1 MEEAQILAELRA
13 QVAAIKGA
21 AARQPGLRT
30 NDTSTALSQQ
40 PLSLSS
46 PVDRGAIQ
54 DALSEV
60 RVSEAAFAYVNP
72 RNPGLLNAFAQNIK
86 KTIGRALSWY
96 TRSLQVFHAGVARAL
111 EVQGQAIVSA
121 ADQLSS
127 RVSSGEA
134 QVVQLGDQQL
144 STQNKVSSVHAD
156 VTSLRSDLMSLQ
168 NEVALFK
175 GSVPSTIDE
184 RFRTLHQQLQ
194 QARDVAGVAVRDQRS
209 PYVPY
214 FKDMSPVVDLGCGR
228 GEFLELLK
236 EAGIDAYGVDS
247 DPVACEEARAKALKV
262 IEADL
267 FTYLRG
273 LPERCLG
280 GVFSSRVAEYLPTNS
295 LAEMISLC
303 SHKMKPGGVI
313 VVETTAPASDSLFG
327 RNYHSDASHYHPVY
341 PDVLKAMVDSNGFVN
356 SAILI
361 VALKVVLSADSTG
374 KAPASPDDA
383 YFGAPQR
390 LASARAYAVIA
401 LRG

>member
-1 MEEAQILAELRA
+1 MDEAQIIAELRA
-13 QVAAIKGA
+13 QVAAIRGG
-21 AARQPGLRT
+21 AARQQGFRTSAPGPP
-30 NDTSTALSQQ
+30 STQQ
-40 PLSLSS
+40 SISIGS

-72 RNPGLLNAFAQNIK
+72 RNPGLLNAFAQTVK
-86 KTIGRALSWY
+86 KTMRRSLSWY
-96 TRSLQVFHAGVARAL
+96 TRSLQAFHAGVARAL

-127 RVSSGEA
+127 SVSSSQA
-134 QVVQLGDQQL
+134 QLGQLSDQQL
-144 STQNKVSSVHAD
+144 STQTKVSSIHAD
-156 VTSLRSDLMSLQ
+156 VMSLQ
-168 NEVALFK
+168 SEVAQFK
-175 GSVPSTIDE
+175 GSLRSTIDE

-194 QARDVAGVAVRDQRS
+194 QARDVADVAVRDQRS

-214 FKDMSPVVDLGCGR
+214 FKDVSPVVDLGCGR

-236 EAGIDAYGVDS
+236 EAGIAAYGVDS

-267 FTYLRG
+267 FTYLRE

-280 GVFSSRVAEYLPTNS
+280 GIFSARVAEYLPTNS

-303 SHKMKPGGVI
+303 SHKMKPGGVLVI
-313 VVETTAPASDSLFG
+313 ETTTPASDSPFG

-341 PDVLKAMVDSNGFVN
+341 PEVLKAMFDGNGFVN
-356 SAILI
+356 SAISIL
-361 VALKVVLSADSTG
+361 APQVLSADATG
-374 KAPASPDDA
+374 KAAARPDNAS
-383 YFGAPQR
+383 FGATQR

-401 LRG
+401 RRG